1 VIQNGRTTRIGKVDQ
16 PTKIANA
23 ARRRGRTG
31 LFSGKSFGVKADGLS
46 LRPENPTNARDAYK
60 IMAVTQLKRKAKRN
74 QAIANNRT
82 AAIKQLTRKPEVKKV
97 DVEAIKASFAQK

>member
-1 VIQNGRTTRIGKVDQ
+1 
-16 PTKIANA
+16 
-23 ARRRGRTG
+23 
-31 LFSGKSFGVKADGLS
+31 
-46 LRPENPTNARDAYK
+46 
-60 IMAVTQLKRKAKRN
+60 MAVTQLKRKAKRN